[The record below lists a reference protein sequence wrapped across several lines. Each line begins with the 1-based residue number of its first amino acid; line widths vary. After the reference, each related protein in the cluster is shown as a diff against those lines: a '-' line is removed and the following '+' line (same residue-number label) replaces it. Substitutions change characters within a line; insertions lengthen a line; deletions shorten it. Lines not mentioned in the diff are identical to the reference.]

1 MFFNE
6 KITENFV
13 FCIFLQHQNSFGMEK
28 VFKRKLYEKMLRWK
42 QERDGSTALLIKGAR
57 RVGKST
63 LAESFARQEY
73 DSYLLI
79 DFTEASQK
87 VKDLFDD
94 VSDLDSVFSFL
105 QFYYHTTLVP
115 RKSVIIFDEVQR
127 CPNARQAIKKLVKDH
142 RYDYIETGSLLSI
155 KKNVKDIRIPS
166 EETRLTL
173 YPMDYEEFCW
183 ALGDEA
189 TVPLLK
195 DYFEKKKP
203 MGDAITRKLLRDFRR
218 YMLVGGMPQAVATF
232 LDTNNFEMVD
242 AVKREIIELYAD
254 DFRKIDAT
262 GKATRLFY
270 AIPAQLNSNASR
282 YMVSSVIDNARIDA
296 LEELL
301 QDMEDSMVVLFAYHA
316 NDPNVGLPLHRG
328 TLQYKMFL
336 NDIGL
341 FVTLAFWDKT
351 VTDNLIYQKLLSDKM
366 SADLGYVFENLVAQM
381 LKASGNELF
390 YHVWPTESGKHNY
403 EIDFLLSRQNKI
415 CPIEVKS
422 SGYKSHVSLDAFQRK
437 YSDRIND
444 SCLLYTKDV
453 RRDGAVWMLPVFMTM
468 FL

>member
-1 MFFNE
+1 
-6 KITENFV
+6 
-13 FCIFLQHQNSFGMEK
+13 MEK

-173 YPMDYEEFCW
+173 HPMDYEEFCW
-183 ALGDEA
+183 ALGDET

-195 DYFEKKKP
+195 DYFEKKNP
-203 MGDAITRKLLRDFRR
+203 LGDAITRKLLRDFRR

-242 AVKREIIELYAD
+242 AVKREIVELYAD

-301 QDMEDSMVVLFAYHA
+301 QDMEDSMVVLFAYHV

-444 SCLLYTKDV
+444 SYLLYTKDV
-453 RRDGAVWMLPVFMTM
+453 RRDGVVWMLPAFMTM

>member
-1 MFFNE
+1 
-6 KITENFV
+6 
-13 FCIFLQHQNSFGMEK
+13 MEK
-28 VFKRKLYEKMLRWK
+28 AFRRKLYEKMLRWK
-42 QERDGSTALLIKGAR
+42 QERKGSTALLIKGAR

-63 LAESFARQEY
+63 LAEAFAQQEY
-73 DSYLLI
+73 ESYLLI

-87 VKDLFDD
+87 VKELFDD
-94 VSDLDSVFSFL
+94 VSDLDSIFSFL
-105 QFYYHTTLVP
+105 QFYYHKTLVP

-127 CPNARQAIKKLVKDH
+127 CPNARQAIKKLVKDR

-195 DYFEKKKP
+195 DFFDKKKP
-203 MGDAITRKLLRDFRR
+203 LGEAITRKLLRDFRR
-218 YMLVGGMPQAVATF
+218 YMLVGGMPQAVAAYIES
-232 LDTNNFEMVD
+232 NNFETVD
-242 AVKREIIELYAD
+242 AVKHEIIELYAD
-254 DFRKIDAT
+254 DFRKIDTT
-262 GKATRLFY
+262 GKAVRMFY

-282 YMVSSVIDNARIDA
+282 YLVSSVIENARIDA
-296 LEELL
+296 MEELL
-301 QDMEDSMVVLFAYHA
+301 QDMEDSMVVLFSYHA

-341 FVTLAFWDKT
+341 FITLAFWDKELT
-351 VTDNLIYQKLLSDKM
+351 ENSIYQKLLSDKM

-381 LKASGNELF
+381 LKTSGNELF

-403 EIDFLLSRQNKI
+403 EVDFLLSLKNKI

-422 SGYKSHVSLDAFQRK
+422 SGYKSHVSLDAFKKK
-437 YSDRIND
+437 YSDRISENY
-444 SCLLYTKDV
+444 LLYTKDI
-453 RRDGAVWMLPVFMTM
+453 RRDEDVWMLPVFMTM

>member
-1 MFFNE
+1 
-6 KITENFV
+6 
-13 FCIFLQHQNSFGMEK
+13 MER

-183 ALGDEA
+183 AFGDEA
-189 TVPLLK
+189 TVHLLK

-203 MGDAITRKLLRDFRR
+203 LGDAITRKLLRDFRR

-296 LEELL
+296 LEEIL

-341 FVTLAFWDKT
+341 FITLAFWDKT

-444 SCLLYTKDV
+444 SYLLYTKDI
-453 RRDGAVWMLPVFMTM
+453 RRDGVVWMLPVFMTM

>member
-1 MFFNE
+1 
-6 KITENFV
+6 
-13 FCIFLQHQNSFGMEK
+13 MER

-73 DSYLLI
+73 ESYLLI

-183 ALGDEA
+183 AFGDEA
-189 TVPLLK
+189 TVHLLK

-203 MGDAITRKLLRDFRR
+203 LGDAITRKLLRDFRR

-296 LEELL
+296 LEEIL

-341 FVTLAFWDKT
+341 FITLAFWDKT

-390 YHVWPTESGKHNY
+390 YHVWPTESGKHNH

-444 SCLLYTKDV
+444 SYLLYTKDI
-453 RRDGAVWMLPVFMTM
+453 RRDGVVWMLPVFMTM